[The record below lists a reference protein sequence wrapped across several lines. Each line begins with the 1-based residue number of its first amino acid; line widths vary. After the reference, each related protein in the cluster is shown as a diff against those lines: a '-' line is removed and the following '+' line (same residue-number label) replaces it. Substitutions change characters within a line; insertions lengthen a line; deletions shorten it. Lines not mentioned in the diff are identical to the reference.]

1 MRISKRWATLVL
13 MAVAVSLLT
22 VCFTGVAG
30 AKKMHKC
37 QKASCATLVLV
48 NGDVYTMDPDQP
60 DATCVAIRGSRIL
73 AVGDYDDVRRYI
85 HKGYTRVRNVRGKV
99 ISPGFIDPHMH
110 LRGIEGAESYARQG
124 VTTIVTGNCG
134 YSPTTTWVAPDI
146 AKFITDTNKTGFPV
160 NIATYIGAN
169 TLRHA
174 VGVPDAYTAA
184 TPAQIEQMCVL
195 ADKAMRDGA
204 LGVSIGT
211 EYEPG
216 QSYAEIEALAKVA
229 AKYKGHVAAHVR
241 TLGPDG
247 PFTCVDSI
255 NEAIKAGKVAGCS
268 VQISHIGSMAT
279 NIMAPSLKAI
289 ADARADGVDVTADCY
304 PYTAWS
310 AGIKTA
316 LFDPGWQQL
325 YRCTY
330 SDIEVVSGPY
340 AGRRCDEALFNLLR
354 SLPEETQVAVDAI
367 PYKDVVAAYQSPFVM
382 VGSDGGI
389 KYDPSA
395 RDYVGHPRGAG
406 SFPRVLGKMVREEGV
421 LTLEQALYK
430 MTVMPA
436 WRLQL
441 TKKGMLKSG
450 FSADIVVFDKDT
462 IIDTAKFGPGV
473 CNTAPRGIERVY
485 VQGKLAVLG
494 TQYLGTMSGQ
504 AVAHQELAQPPLP
517 VPQYSTF

>member
-1 MRISKRWATLVL
+1 MRINKRWATLIVL
-13 MAVAVSLLT
+13 AVAMSVLAA
-22 VCFTGVAG
+22 CFAG
-30 AKKMHKC
+30 TAAAKA
-37 QKASCATLVLV
+37 KASKAQWATIVLV
-48 NGDVYTMDPDQP
+48 NGEVFTMDPAHP
-60 DATCVAIRGSRIL
+60 HATAVAIKGAKIL
-73 AVGDYDDVRRYI
+73 AVGNAKTMRGYI
-85 HKGYTRVRNVRGKV
+85 HKGYTKVRDVGGMV

-124 VTTIVTGNCG
+124 VTTIMTGNCG

-146 AKFITDTNKTGFPV
+146 AKFIADTNKTGFPV

-229 AKYKGHVAAHVR
+229 AKYKGHLAAHVR

-255 NEAIKAGKVAGCS
+255 NEAIAAGKVAGCS

-289 ADARADGVDVTADCY
+289 ADARANGVDVTADCY

-340 AGRRCDEALFNLLR
+340 AGRRCDETLFNLLR
-354 SLPEETQVAVDAI
+354 NLPEETQVAVDAI
-367 PYKDVVAAYQSPFVM
+367 PYKDVIAAYQSPFVM

-395 RDYVGHPRGAG
+395 SDYVGHPRGAG
-406 SFPRVLGKMVREEGV
+406 TFPRVLGKMVREEGV

-441 TKKGMLKSG
+441 SNRGMLKPG

-504 AVAHQELAQPPLP
+504 AVVHQETVQPPLP
-517 VPQYSTF
+517 VPQYSHL

>member
-1 MRISKRWATLVL
+1 MRINKRWATLIVL
-13 MAVAVSLLT
+13 VVAMSVLAA
-22 VCFTGVAG
+22 CFAG
-30 AKKMHKC
+30 TAAAKA
-37 QKASCATLVLV
+37 KASKANWATIVLV
-48 NGDVYTMDPDQP
+48 NGEVFTMDPAHPQ
-60 DATCVAIRGSRIL
+60 ATAVAIKGTKIL
-73 AVGDYDDVRRYI
+73 AVGDAKAMRRYI
-85 HKGYTRVRNVRGKV
+85 HKGYTKVRNVGGMV

-124 VTTIVTGNCG
+124 VTTIMTGNCG
-134 YSPTTTWVAPDI
+134 GSDADV
-146 AKFITDTNKTGFPV
+146 AKFIADTNKTGFPV

-169 TLRHA
+169 TLRAA
-174 VGVPDAYTAA
+174 VGVPDYYTAA

-195 ADKAMRDGA
+195 AEQAMKDGA
-204 LGVSIGT
+204 LGVSFGT

-229 AKYKGHVAAHVR
+229 AKYKGHIASHVR
-241 TLGPDG
+241 LGVPEG

-255 NEAIKAGKVAGCS
+255 NEVIKAGKVAGCS
-268 VQISHIGSMAT
+268 VEISHLASMAA
-279 NIMAPSLKAI
+279 NIMTPSLKAI

-310 AGIKTA
+310 SGIKTV
-316 LFDPGWQQL
+316 LFDPGWQEL
-325 YRCTY
+325 YKITY

-340 AGRRCDEALFNLLR
+340 AGQFCDKALFDLLR
-354 SLPEETQVAVDAI
+354 ALPEDTSVAVHAI
-367 PYKDVVAAYQSPFVM
+367 PYKDVIAAYQSPFVM

-441 TKKGMLKSG
+441 TKKGMLKPG

-494 TQYLGTMSGQ
+494 TQYLGTMSGK
-504 AVAHQELAQPPLP
+504 AVAHQEMAQPPLP